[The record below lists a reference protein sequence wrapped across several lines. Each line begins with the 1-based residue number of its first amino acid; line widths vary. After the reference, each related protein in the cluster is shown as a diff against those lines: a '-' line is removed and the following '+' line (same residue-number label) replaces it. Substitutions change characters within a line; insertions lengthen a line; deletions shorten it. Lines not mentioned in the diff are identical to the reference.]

1 MRIALISPYDL
12 DVVGGVQAHV
22 LALAAALRA
31 SGDEVHVLGPGSSA
45 PGRTGLGRSRSIPA
59 NGSRA
64 PISLSPRAA
73 CELRRQLRALRPDV
87 VHVHEPLVP
96 LIGLVAASTRAAPVV
111 MTFHASAERGAL
123 APLYRSIRGPARLIV
138 GRAARWIAV
147 SDVAAAFHA
156 RALGLDPSAFL
167 RVPNGVDVARF
178 AGDADDDSDASSVS
192 KRTAVG
198 ERIVVLGRL
207 EHRKGVDV
215 AVRAFLLL
223 ATARPAATLLL
234 LGDGPL
240 RSRITALIDAAS
252 PDVASRVTLQGRVA
266 PEELPKLLK
275 RASVLVVP
283 SRGGESFGIVLLEG
297 MAAGVPLVASDIPGY
312 RAVARPGREAVL
324 VPPDDPG
331 ALAAAIGRALDDRDL
346 RASLISAGRERAAAH
361 DWSRVAATLRVVYA
375 EAVAGTAA

>member
-1 MRIALISPYDL
+1 MRIALVSPYDL

-31 SGDEVHVLGPGSSA
+31 TGDEVHVLGPGSPA
-45 PGRTGLGRSRSIPA
+45 LGRTGLGRSRSIPA

-64 PISLSPRAA
+64 PISLAPRAA
-73 CELRRQLRALRPDV
+73 FELRRQLRALRPDV

-96 LIGLVAASTRAAPVV
+96 LIGLVAASTRVAPVV

-123 APLYRSIRGPARLIV
+123 APLYRLVRAPARLIV
-138 GRAARWIAV
+138 RRAARSIAV
-147 SDVAAAFHA
+147 SDVAASFHA

-178 AGDADDDSDASSVS
+178 AGGAHDDSDANGASSEA
-192 KRTAVG
+192 AVG

-215 AVRAFLLL
+215 AVRAFLSL
-223 ATARPAATLLL
+223 AAARPSATLLL

-240 RSRITALIDAAS
+240 RSRITALIDGA
-252 PDVASRVTLQGRVA
+252 PPEVASRVTLQGRVE
-266 PEELPKLLK
+266 PEELPALLQ

-312 RAVARPGREAVL
+312 RAVARPEREAVL

-331 ALAAAIGRALDDRDL
+331 ALAAGIRRVLEDRDL
-346 RASLISAGRERAAAH
+346 RASLVSAGRERAAAH

-375 EAVAGTAA
+375 EAVARAGA

>member
-1 MRIALISPYDL
+1 MRIALVSPYDL

-31 SGDEVHVLGPGSSA
+31 TGDEVHVLGPGSPA
-45 PGRTGLGRSRSIPA
+45 LGRTGLGRSRSIPA

-64 PISLSPRAA
+64 PISLAPRAA
-73 CELRRQLRALRPDV
+73 FELRRQLRALRPDV

-96 LIGLVAASTRAAPVV
+96 LIGLVAASTRVAPVV

-123 APLYRSIRGPARLIV
+123 APLYRLVRAPARLIV
-138 GRAARWIAV
+138 RRAARSIAV
-147 SDVAAAFHA
+147 SDVAASFHA

-178 AGDADDDSDASSVS
+178 AGGAHDDSDANGASSEA
-192 KRTAVG
+192 AVG

-215 AVRAFLLL
+215 AVRAFLSL
-223 ATARPAATLLL
+223 AAARPSATLLL

-240 RSRITALIDAAS
+240 RSRITALIDGA
-252 PDVASRVTLQGRVA
+252 PPEVASRVTLQGRVE
-266 PEELPKLLK
+266 PEELPALLQ

-312 RAVARPGREAVL
+312 RAVARPEREAVL

-331 ALAAAIGRALDDRDL
+331 ALAAGIRRVLEDRDL
-346 RASLISAGRERAAAH
+346 RASLVLAGRERAAAH

-375 EAVAGTAA
+375 EAVARAGA

>member
-1 MRIALISPYDL
+1 MRIALVSPYDL

-73 CELRRQLRALRPDV
+73 FELRRQLRALRPDV

-96 LIGLVAASTRAAPVV
+96 LLGLVAASTRVAPVV

-123 APLYRSIRGPARLIV
+123 APLYRIVRGPARLIV
-138 GRAARWIAV
+138 RRAARSIAV
-147 SDVAAAFHA
+147 SDVAASFHA

-178 AGDADDDSDASSVS
+178 ASGAHDDSDANGASSEAAA
-192 KRTAVG
+192 R

-215 AVRAFLLL
+215 AVRAFLSL
-223 ATARPAATLLL
+223 ASVRPNATLLL

-240 RSRITALIDAAS
+240 RSCITALIDGA
-252 PDVASRVTLQGRVA
+252 PPEVASRVTLQGRVE
-266 PEELPKLLK
+266 PEELPSLLQ

-312 RAVARPGREAVL
+312 RAVARAEREAVL
-324 VPPDDPG
+324 VPPDDPH
-331 ALAAAIGRALDDRDL
+331 ALAAAITRVLDDHDL
-346 RASLISAGRERAAAH
+346 RASLVAAGRERAAAH
-361 DWSRVAATLRVVYA
+361 DWARVAVTLRAVYA
-375 EAVAGTAA
+375 EVVARPVA